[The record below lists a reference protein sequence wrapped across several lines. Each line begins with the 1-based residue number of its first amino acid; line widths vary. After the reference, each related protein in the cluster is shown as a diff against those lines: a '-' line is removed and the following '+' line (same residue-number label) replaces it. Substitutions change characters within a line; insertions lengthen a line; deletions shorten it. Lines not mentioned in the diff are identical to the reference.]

1 MANSSPPQ
9 SPAPRSRADCEALDA
24 RDPLRGVRDKF
35 ALPESVIYLDGH
47 SLGPATHTALQ
58 RLQTTAQDQWANGLI
73 RSWNAAG
80 WIDMPQTVGAKIA
93 RLIGADAEDV
103 LVTDSVSVNLFKLA
117 GGALSLLR
125 KPGQRP
131 NVMYEQG
138 EFPTD
143 ASIVNGLCDMT
154 GALPFQI
161 AASGALNTFKGMY
174 GVLIR
179 SLVNYRT
186 GEVADVAAY
195 EAVAAQSGT
204 LIIWDLSHATG
215 VIDLDLKALG
225 VKLAVGCTYKYVN
238 GGPGAPAFVYVRDM
252 PDRFM
257 SPIWGWFGSKD
268 QFNFDA
274 RYEQKDGAAGFA
286 AGTPPVLS
294 LSALDAA
301 LDATADLDMRM
312 VAAKARALGDLI
324 IARADAMGLKTI
336 SPRNGSRRGGHV
348 SLIHDNGYAIV
359 QALIARGVIPDFRS
373 PDAMRFGVAPLYIR
387 FVDVWDAMY
396 QLADILETRSWDRPE
411 FHARAKVT

>member
-1 MANSSPPQ
+1 MTQNTPPL
-9 SPAPRSRADCEALDA
+9 SRADCLALDA
-24 RDPLRGVRDKF
+24 SDPLRGVREKF
-35 ALPESVIYLDGH
+35 ALPDGVIYLDGH
-47 SLGPATHTALQ
+47 SLGPATRGTLARMETVARQ
-58 RLQTTAQDQWANGLI
+58 EWASGLI
-73 RSWNAAG
+73 RSWNSAG
-80 WIDMPQTVGAKIA
+80 WIDLPQTVGAKIA
-93 RLIGADAEDV
+93 RLIGADAQDV
-103 LVTDSVSVNLFKLA
+103 HVTDSVSVNLFKLA
-117 GGALSLLR
+117 AAALPLLG
-125 KPGQRP
+125 KPAQP
-131 NVMYEQG
+131 PYVMYEQG

-161 AASGALNTFKGMY
+161 AARNALHTFDGMH

-179 SLVNYRT
+179 SAVNYRT

-195 EAVAAQSGT
+195 EAVATKSGS

-225 VKLAVGCTYKYVN
+225 VNLAVGCTYKYLN

-252 PDRFM
+252 PETFM

-274 RYEQKDGAAGFA
+274 HYEQKDGAAGFA

-301 LDATADLDMRM
+301 LDVSVDLDIRM
-312 VAAKARALGDLI
+312 TAAKARALGDLI
-324 IARADAMGLKTI
+324 IARADAMGLQTI
-336 SPRNGSRRGGHV
+336 SPRDGSKRGGHV
-348 SLIHDNGYAIV
+348 SLIHENGYAIV

-387 FVDVWDAMY
+387 FVDVWDAMD
-396 QLADILETRSWDRPE
+396 QLADILETQAWDRPE